1 MAVAQVFQFRII
13 QGKAQEFNANV
24 AEAKKIQERLGG
36 RVRVWQATLA
46 GQNTGLVSYVVE
58 HNDMAAFASFS
69 EKIGADAEWQ
79 AFAARTLLGTNP
91 TGTLL
96 SAVLANEI
104 TP

>member
-36 RVRVWQATLA
+36 RVRVWQATMA
-46 GQNTGLVSYVVE
+46 GQNTRLVSYVVE
-58 HNDMAAFASFS
+58 HDNMAAFASFS
-69 EKIGADAEWQ
+69 DKIAADSEWT
-79 AFAARTLLGTNP
+79 AFAAKTLLGGNP
-91 TGTLL
+91 TGNLL